1 MSLQGSLDTIG
12 LEEVFQLFA
21 LGRKSGMLRLRRP
34 PDAESGREPEYG
46 CVVFDMGDV
55 AYATTAPQ
63 EDPFGV
69 MAHFGVAAHDTDAV
83 AAFLRERSEE
93 AVCRL
98 LQWEAGEFF
107 VDREDDLAVAVLGQP
122 LRFAT
127 PDLLAAAAERW
138 ERWKEILAVVPST
151 ELTLRPVT
159 QPLGSDDP
167 VVLDRDEWSVL
178 AAAATVPDI
187 EAVAVALGVSAFHVC
202 SVVRTLVERGLVQ
215 LVAPSPAVPQPVAQP
230 VPPVAEPVAVPP
242 VAPAVTPAQVPEAP
256 QSYEPV
262 PQSSPVPPVPEPAT
276 PPPAPVTVPEPP
288 PVSQVGPAPEP
299 AVEVT
304 PDAPVEVAPESQT
317 EPAFESPVTFEVP
330 TRTAVEHAD
339 AEAAG
344 ADADGFDKSTIL
356 RLIAGV
362 REN

>member
-21 LGRKSGMLRLRRP
+21 LGRKSGVLRLRRP
-34 PDAESGREPEYG
+34 PDAESRREPEYG

-69 MAHFGVAAHDTDAV
+69 MTHYGVAAHETDAV

-107 VDREDDLAVAVLGQP
+107 VDREDDLAVAMLAQP
-122 LRFAT
+122 LRFAV

-167 VVLDRDEWSVL
+167 VVLDRDEWRVL
-178 AAAATVPDI
+178 AAAATLPDI
-187 EAVAVALGVSAFHVC
+187 DGVAVALGVSPFHVC

-215 LVAPSPAVPQPVAQP
+215 LVAPTPAVSQPVVARP
-230 VPPVAEPVAVPP
+230 APPVAEPAVAQP
-242 VAPAVTPAQVPEAP
+242 VAPTVTPAPAPEPPQV
-256 QSYEPV
+256 YEPV
-262 PQSSPVPPVPEPAT
+262 PQPSVAPPVPPPAVGPPAT
-276 PPPAPVTVPEPP
+276 APAP
-288 PVSQVGPAPEP
+288 PVDAAPEP
-299 AVEVT
+299 VVDAN
-304 PDAPVEVAPESQT
+304 PDASAAAAPESQV

-330 TRTAVEHAD
+330 TRTAVEQSD
-339 AEAAG
+339 AEAAA